1 MREAVELS
9 VWAANFKGQF
19 KSYVPDKNEEKDGEE
34 INYELA
40 FYRDA
45 PFSVRNYGD
54 EIEAK

>member
-1 MREAVELS
+1 MPWLAS
-9 VWAANFKGQF
+9 K
-19 KSYVPDKNEEKDGEE
+19 KGEE

-54 EIEAK
+54 EIEE